1 VAESIAGR
9 IAKLQ
14 TMTTAQL
21 RDEWRRLIGGEP
33 RSFNRRFLFKRV
45 AWAIQARE
53 YGGLSARAQARLEE
67 LLPYAEMWMPIGR
80 RGLANPP
87 PAAAPTGPRPGTV
100 LTRAYKGHTIA
111 VLVRDDGR
119 FEWEGRIYDSLT
131 AVATAITGSHWS
143 GAHFFG
149 LRRIRRRA

>member
-1 VAESIAGR
+1 VAESIAAR

-21 RDEWRRLIGGEP
+21 RQEWRRVIGGEP
-33 RSFNRRFLFKRV
+33 TSYNRRFLYKRV
-45 AWAIQARE
+45 AWAVQAKE

-80 RGLANPP
+80 RGLAEPP
-87 PAAAPTGPRPGTV
+87 PAAASTAPTPGTV
-100 LTRAYKGHTIA
+100 LTRAYKGRTVT

-119 FEWEGRIYDSLT
+119 FEWQGDIYLSLT
-131 AVATAITGSHWS
+131 AVARAVTGSHWN
-143 GAHFFG
+143 GNLFFG
-149 LRRIRRRA
+149 LKPARKRA